1 MTSQHQRQN
10 SNQAQRWD
18 GLPEPVCQQPDQNI
32 PKGCTLQQLAGHQ
45 RKPVVTSGNK
55 LNARVLAEAG
65 VPRQQDARLIQPH
78 MIEA

>member
-1 MTSQHQRQN
+1 
-10 SNQAQRWD
+10 
-18 GLPEPVCQQPDQNI
+18 
-32 PKGCTLQQLAGHQ
+32 LAGHQ